1 VKISLLLLGVLMA
14 LPVALG
20 AQDSI
25 PSLMAE
31 KELARS
37 RRCVPAVAS
46 FLALQQELE
55 PLYQRAERIRQLHA
69 AVSVEDTTRVT
80 PLDATDSIE
89 VAVREWF
96 AADQE
101 LARQYVST
109 SDGAIQTRREEAR
122 ESMLQRLQQAM
133 EPLAQEAEGKVTAAA
148 GVTTA
153 AQECQEAIFVRS
165 AVLEACQT
173 AESPMCED
181 ARATEQRG
189 RFAFVDAP
197 ADLWDVEELRPWSE
211 PAQLY
216 RTPEGPLGGARTA
229 TRTRRGNLMLTL
241 GLEPMIR
248 ERATLSPEE
257 IQEMETNLDSLGFVF
272 EDARYAMSPVLTIQ
286 LNVTEPV
293 GEETHYLLHF
303 GDMSDPTN
311 DLIWSAPAA
320 AGAPVQAVIAPPGWV
335 LNALAAGESVSFTA
349 VKMVPDGQAD
359 AVFALGLTPV
369 GQSRTVGALLNY
381 MKSGQLGRDL
391 TTLVPAAPAAA
402 PPPGRSK

>member
-1 VKISLLLLGVLMA
+1 MMA
-14 LPVALG
+14 LPIALG

-25 PSLMAE
+25 PPLLVE

-37 RRCVPAVAS
+37 RRCVPAVAG

-55 PLYQRAERIRQLHA
+55 PLYRRAERIRQLHA
-69 AVSVEDTTRVT
+69 AVSVEDTARVT
-80 PLDATDSIE
+80 PLDSADSLDA
-89 VAVREWF
+89 AVREWF
-96 AADQE
+96 VTDQE
-101 LARQYVST
+101 LALQYVST
-109 SDGAIQTRREEAR
+109 RDEALQTRRAEER
-122 ESMLQRLQQAM
+122 ESMLERLQQEM
-133 EPLAQEAEGKVTAAA
+133 DPLAQEAEGKISAAA

-153 AQECQEAIFVRS
+153 AEECQEAIFVRS

-173 AESPMCED
+173 AESPLCED
-181 ARATEQRG
+181 ARATEPRG
-189 RFAFVDAP
+189 RFAFVENP

-216 RTPEGPLGGARTA
+216 RSPEGALAGARTA

-248 ERATLSPEE
+248 ARSSLSPEE
-257 IQEMETNLDSLGFVF
+257 IQEMDTNLDSLGFVF
-272 EDARYAMSPVLTIQ
+272 EDARYAMSPVLTVN
-286 LNVTEPV
+286 LNLTEPV

-311 DLIWSAPAA
+311 DLIWSAPAT

-335 LNALAAGESVSFTA
+335 LNALVAGESVSFTA
-349 VKMVPDGQAD
+349 VKMVQDGQAD
-359 AVFALGLTPV
+359 AVFVLGVTPV
-369 GQSRTVGALLNY
+369 GQSRTVGALLSY

-391 TTLVPAAPAAA
+391 MTLIPPAPAA
-402 PPPGRSK
+402 PPPGSSR